1 MIDIHSHILW
11 GLDDGARECDDNI
24 AMLRIAAEFGTTD
37 IVATP
42 HSDLRYAFQPD
53 LMSERIAQLTAVSSG
68 LPRIH
73 KGCDF
78 HLSYQNIQ
86 DALAFP
92 SKYTINGLGYLLVEL
107 AEAFIPRSLD
117 EILEQ
122 FVQRGILPVITHPE
136 RNLPLR
142 KDLARLEKWVNF
154 GCAVQITAQSL
165 GDRFGKEAK
174 RSAWSMLKKGL
185 VHVVAS
191 DAHDVKY
198 RPPRLDIARGLLT
211 EEMDAG
217 ATRLLL
223 VENPVAIL
231 NGAPIRPIAAAKK
244 WYSFKSTGSLTVA
257 ARNETTEPRP

>member
-1 MIDIHSHILW
+1 LIDIHSHILW
-11 GLDDGARECDDNI
+11 GLDDGARECGDSV

-42 HSDLRYAFQPD
+42 HSDLRYAFQPE
-53 LMSERIAQLTAVSSG
+53 LMTERIAQLTAASSG

-78 HLSYQNIQ
+78 HLTYDNIQ

-117 EILEQ
+117 DILRQ
-122 FVQRGILPVITHPE
+122 FVQRGIVPVITHPE
-136 RNLPLR
+136 RNSLLRNDLP
-142 KDLARLEKWVNF
+142 RLEKWVKF

-165 GDRFGKEAK
+165 GDRFGKQAR
-174 RSAWSMLKKGL
+174 RSAWNMLKKGL

-191 DAHDVKY
+191 DAHDVKH
-198 RPPRLDIARGLLT
+198 RPPRLDIARSVLM
-211 EEMDAG
+211 EEMG
-217 ATRLLL
+217 ASAATLLL
-223 VENPVAIL
+223 VENPAAIL
-231 NGAPIRPIAAAKK
+231 TGAPIRPIAAAKR
-244 WYSFKSTGSLTVA
+244 WYAF
-257 ARNETTEPRP
+257 R